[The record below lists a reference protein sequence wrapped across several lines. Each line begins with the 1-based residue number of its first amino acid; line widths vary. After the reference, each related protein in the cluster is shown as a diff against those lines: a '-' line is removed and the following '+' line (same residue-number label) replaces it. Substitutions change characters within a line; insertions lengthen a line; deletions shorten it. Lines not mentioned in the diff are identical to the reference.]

1 MLITTI
7 KTFFLILLVLI
18 MTAMFVGWHYYQD
31 FVDSP
36 VSIQGEKTIFT
47 IQSGSSISTV
57 ANQLAERGLIDEPM
71 MFKLLAR
78 MTKQSNKIKAG
89 EFELEQGMT
98 VADVLKRFV
107 SGKTLQYQFSLVE
120 GKTFKE
126 IVNKIKQSDDLI
138 KTLSD
143 EDYQNIMQKM
153 GSEATH
159 PEGWFYPDT
168 YHFPRNTSDLQFLQR
183 AHQQMQ
189 AFLMEEWAKRQP
201 NKHIVTPYQALILAS
216 IVEKETGIPEER
228 PLIAGVFLNR
238 LEKGM
243 MLQTDPTVI
252 YGMGERYQGNI
263 RKSDLKRD
271 TPYNTYT
278 RTGLTPTPIAIPSLE
293 AIRAVLH
300 PAKTDAYYFVA
311 KGGGAHHFSK
321 TYAEHRKA
329 VVKYLLNGNASRYQG
344 DK

>member
-1 MLITTI
+1 MLIRTI
-7 KTFFLILLVLI
+7 KTFFLIILVLLI
-18 MTAMFVGWHYYQD
+18 TATFVAWTHYQS

-36 VSIQGEKTIFT
+36 VNITGGKTVFAIE
-47 IQSGSSISTV
+47 SGSSINKV
-57 ANQLAERGLIDEPM
+57 ARQLMDQGIIEDPV

-78 MTKQSNKIKAG
+78 LTNQSDKIKAG
-89 EFELEQGMT
+89 EFELTQGMT
-98 VADVLKRFV
+98 ASDVLKRFV

-120 GKTFKE
+120 GKTFKD
-126 IVNKIKQSDDLI
+126 IVAKIKQSPNLVQ
-138 KTLSD
+138 TLSD
-143 EDYQNIMQKM
+143 DDYQNIMQKL
-153 GSEATH
+153 GSEAVH

-168 YHFPRNTSDLQFLQR
+168 YNFPRNTTDLQFLQR
-183 AHQQMQ
+183 AHQKMKD
-189 AFLMEEWAKRQP
+189 FLETEWAKREP
-201 NKHIVTPYQALILAS
+201 NKHITTPYQALILAS
-216 IVEKETGIPEER
+216 IVEKETGVPEER
-228 PLIAGVFLNR
+228 PLIAGVFYNR

-278 RTGLTPTPIAIPSLE
+278 RTGLTPTPIAIPSLD
-293 AIRAVLH
+293 AIRAVLD
-300 PAKTDAYYFVA
+300 PATTDAYYFVA